1 MQLHTAGRG
10 IKTRARTIFIQ
21 SMLKPECTRF
31 AGAQAPIPFP
41 GGQAPIP
48 FPGAQVNASSP
59 APGPDV
65 KDPLDNFTETVRNFV
80 SIDKR
85 ISELAAEMKV
95 LRAES
100 ANLKESICVFMEQR
114 DIEDLHTRTMRLKLR
129 TSVVKPPLK
138 KAELRS
144 RVSEYLGGDE
154 QADEFF
160 SKVYEREGVEK
171 TCLRRIKT
179 KNN

>member
-1 MQLHTAGRG
+1 MTHAN
-10 IKTRARTIFIQ
+10 KAMF
-21 SMLKPECTRF
+21 KPECTRSAPPPAAF
-31 AGAQAPIPFP
+31 QPAPQPVLPQAQA
-41 GGQAPIP
+41 QAQAD
-48 FPGAQVNASSP
+48 AQP
-59 APGPDV
+59 

-85 ISELAAEMKV
+85 IAELAAEMKV

-100 ANLKESICVFMEQR
+100 ANLKEAICVFMEQR
-114 DIEDLHTRTMRLKLR
+114 DIEDLHTRTMRLKLK

-154 QADEFF
+154 QAEEFF
-160 SKVYEREGVEK
+160 AKVYEREGVEK
-171 TCLRRIKT
+171 TCLRRIKPR
-179 KNN
+179 KS

>member
-1 MQLHTAGRG
+1 MTHANRNM
-10 IKTRARTIFIQ
+10 F
-21 SMLKPECTRF
+21 KPECTRS
-31 AGAQAPIPFP
+31 ASLPQAPIPFP
-41 GGQAPIP
+41 GGQPQAPIP
-48 FPGAQVNASSP
+48 FPDPAH
-59 APGPDV
+59 APGPASA
-65 KDPLDNFTETVRNFV
+65 KEDPLDNFTETVRNFV

-85 ISELAAEMKV
+85 IAELAAEMKA

-100 ANLKESICVFMEQR
+100 ASLKESICVFMEQR
-114 DIEDLHTRTMRLKLR
+114 DIEDLHTRTMRLKLK

-160 SKVYEREGVEK
+160 AKVYEREGVEK

-179 KNN
+179 RKS

>member
-1 MQLHTAGRG
+1 M
-10 IKTRARTIFIQ
+10 
-21 SMLKPECTRF
+21 S
-31 AGAQAPIPFP
+31 
-41 GGQAPIP
+41 
-48 FPGAQVNASSP
+48 V
-59 APGPDV
+59 
-65 KDPLDNFTETVRNFV
+65 
-80 SIDKR
+80 DKR
-85 ISELAAEMKV
+85 IAELAAEMKV

-100 ANLKESICVFMEQR
+100 ARLKESICVFMEQR
-114 DIEDLHTRTMRLKLR
+114 DIEDLHTRTMRLKLK

-160 SKVYEREGVEK
+160 AKVYEREGVEK

-179 KNN
+179 RQ